1 MNLPEAELE
10 KILRAAP
17 KMKAPAGLK
26 ERLLSE
32 ARSAAA
38 TEVNQAAIR
47 RRSRLGWARRWWP
60 AFAPAMISVACAVVL
75 AVQQQEIQ
83 ALKSALARPTLRSG
97 HFRQARMAK
106 KKQAA
111 KLMKLVAAKND
122 MS

>member
-32 ARSAAA
+32 ARNA
-38 TEVNQAAIR
+38 TATDVNQSAIR
-47 RRSRLGWARRWWP
+47 RQSRLGWARRWWP
-60 AFAPAMISVACAVVL
+60 AFAPAVISVACAVVL

-83 ALKSALARPTLRSG
+83 ALKSALDSSMAINKAAPKAVNVPNASG
-97 HFRQARMAK
+97 IEI
-106 KKQAA
+106 
-111 KLMKLVAAKND
+111 
-122 MS
+122 